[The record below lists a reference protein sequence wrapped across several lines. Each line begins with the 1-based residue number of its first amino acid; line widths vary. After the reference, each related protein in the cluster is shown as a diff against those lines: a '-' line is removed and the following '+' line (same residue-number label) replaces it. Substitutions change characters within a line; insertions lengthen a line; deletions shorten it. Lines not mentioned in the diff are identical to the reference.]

1 MPTKEKPSTKQSSPR
16 AKPKTSVK
24 KSTESS
30 RLSERNGSLTGRQKK
45 FADEYLAS
53 GNITDSA
60 RKAGYK
66 QPHVQGFQTLDNIRV
81 KEYIKSKAE
90 KLENDNIASII
101 EVKEFW
107 TKTMR
112 DVETDIKERIKSSEL
127 IAKTYGAFLDKIE
140 HSGMV
145 GVQIVDDVK

>member
-1 MPTKEKPSTKQSSPR
+1 MPTKEKPSTKKSSTR
-16 AKPKTSVK
+16 AKPSNK
-24 KSTESS
+24 KPAKSS
-30 RLSERNGSLTGRQKK
+30 GLSERNGSLTGRQKK

-53 GNITDSA
+53 GNVTDSA

-81 KEYIKSKAE
+81 KEYIQSKAE
-90 KLENDNIASII
+90 KLENENIASMI

-112 DVETDIKERIKSSEL
+112 DGLTDIKESL
-127 IAKTYGAFLDKIE
+127 
-140 HSGMV
+140 
-145 GVQIVDDVK
+145 